1 MRSCTGT
8 SPAGYIISR
17 RRGGGSTV
25 GKTETEIQNAIRV
38 ALSEIGIVRRNNVG
52 TFLTPY
58 GAPIAIGIP
67 GESDLTLFFRGGR
80 TIFIEVKTPSGKQS
94 KQQKRF
100 QAAVERLGFEY
111 IIMRSVKDAEKFIE
125 DVRDEE

>member
-1 MRSCTGT
+1 M
-8 SPAGYIISR
+8 
-17 RRGGGSTV
+17 
-25 GKTETEIQNAIRV
+25 GKAETEIQNDIRV
-38 ALSEIGIVRRNNVG
+38 ALSELGIVRRNNVG
-52 TFLTPY
+52 TFITPY

-67 GESDLTLFFRGGR
+67 GESDLTLFCRGGR

-111 IIMRSVKDAEKFIE
+111 IIMRGAEDARKFIE
-125 DVRDEE
+125 KVKNEK